1 MGPHML
7 CQLPLTAW
15 HGRPPPD
22 PARDRPWASP
32 SPPPDG
38 GDAQK
43 QAGTGPPSESRG
55 AHVCMPVC
63 APSGFIPIPVPDV
76 TFLLLTFVLGFFP
89 HCPERCWRVGW
100 ARPSARGARCGRG
113 DVCSMA
119 HAPSPC
125 RRPSSRPL
133 RTNVGIRGASVRGRL
148 LAPQPP
154 RVRLAVWGRLVPI
167 RLSVGRGTVG
177 LRGARVRSCGS
188 VSPSKARAGS
198 SFLSPGGDAQ
208 DRGPLPSARH
218 VPSVPCCPAPQ
229 LWRRFLSVAWYL

>member
-1 MGPHML
+1 M
-7 CQLPLTAW
+7 
-15 HGRPPPD
+15 
-22 PARDRPWASP
+22 
-32 SPPPDG
+32 
-38 GDAQK
+38 
-43 QAGTGPPSESRG
+43 
-55 AHVCMPVC
+55 
-63 APSGFIPIPVPDV
+63 
-76 TFLLLTFVLGFFP
+76 
-89 HCPERCWRVGW
+89 
-100 ARPSARGARCGRG
+100 
-113 DVCSMA
+113 
-119 HAPSPC
+119 
-125 RRPSSRPL
+125 
-133 RTNVGIRGASVRGRL
+133 GIRGASVRGRL

-218 VPSVPCCPAPQ
+218 VPSVPCCPAPR